1 MCVIKHNDMFLGQ
14 CYSRTGLAILFAVF
28 GMSMYGQYTP
38 SELVNRAYVTKKDVV
53 YSIQYS
59 YPSLMPSSRVCEVFS
74 VENRMLTSALLVDS
88 VEFYGHFW
96 PLGKIMR
103 NAFQNCVELETV
115 KIPTS
120 VKTIDELA
128 FQGCTKL
135 SSVEMP
141 SSVTILGKYAFS
153 LCIQLVSFTI
163 PSQLS
168 IIQEGTFYGC
178 SGLRRV
184 TIPIITK
191 TISKYAFK
199 GCTSMDTL
207 VVYRETP
214 PSKDEEAFVD
224 FSDHC
229 VLMVPLG
236 KTQAYR
242 NAGWTEEIFKGGI
255 REIGAPEAIQPVKV
269 RERTG
274 SATWHDLEGRPTA
287 APRKGRIYIKDGR
300 KVLVR

>member
-1 MCVIKHNDMFLGQ
+1 MYRQWF
-14 CYSRTGLAILFAVF
+14 YRTGLAMLFAVF
-28 GMSMYGQYTP
+28 GMSVYGENNDIII
-38 SELVNRAYVTKKDVV
+38 SGNNAYFTKKDVV
-53 YSIQYS
+53 YHIRCAFQTPRAASDFCGVY
-59 YPSLMPSSRVCEVFS
+59 S
-74 VENRMLTSALLVDS
+74 VENRMLTSVSLEDS
-88 VEFYGHFW
+88 VEFFRHFW
-96 PLGKIMR
+96 PLGEIM
-103 NAFQNCVELETV
+103 NKAFQNCAELKTV
-115 KIPTS
+115 KIPPS
-120 VKTIDELA
+120 VKTLDEFA
-128 FQGCTKL
+128 FQGCSKL
-135 SSVEMP
+135 TSVEIP
-141 SSVTILGKYAFS
+141 NSVTNIKKFAFQN
-153 LCIQLVSFTI
+153 CTQLASVTI

-255 REIGAPEAIQPVKV
+255 REIGAPAAIQPVKV

-274 SATWHDLEGRPTA
+274 SATWHDLEGRPAA
-287 APRKGRIYIKDGR
+287 APRKGEIYIKDGR
-300 KVLVR
+300 KLLVR